1 MRKRGLENGG
11 KSQPKSRME
20 LFLKHQKYGMIQ
32 ETHGGNAVEKLGG
45 FFFAS
50 LHSFRNILDGDFSAE
65 KHLFSLEYDV

>member
-1 MRKRGLENGG
+1 MRKWGLENGG

-45 FFFAS
+45 FFFCITT
-50 LHSFRNILDGDFSAE
+50 LVPKHS
-65 KHLFSLEYDV
+65 